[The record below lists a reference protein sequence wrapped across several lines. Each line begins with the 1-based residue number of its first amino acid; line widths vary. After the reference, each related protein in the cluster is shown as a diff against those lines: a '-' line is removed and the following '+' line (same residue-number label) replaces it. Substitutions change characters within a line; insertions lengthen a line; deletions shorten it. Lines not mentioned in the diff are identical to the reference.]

1 MLTVWR
7 NAFRNSAFRLQFMIS
22 VILLVAILNAFT
34 RFLEW
39 VELRDGAVLADPLL
53 AMITPRDF
61 TWVTF
66 GIIYAGLVLAI
77 VYLAKRPERLLLAV
91 QAYILMLVVRTFM
104 MYLAPLNPSPGL
116 IVLQDP
122 LVEFAG
128 DGNAPTKD
136 LFFSGHTSTMFLLS
150 LVISHGWMKRVY
162 LLFTILV
169 AVCVVWQHVHY
180 VIDVLVAP
188 FVAYACYRVALQ
200 FQQKILGDSAT

>member
-104 MYLAPLNPSPGL
+104 MYLTPLNPSPGL

>member
-22 VILLVAILNAFT
+22 VILLVAVLNAFT

-66 GIIYAGLVLAI
+66 GIIYTGLVLAI

-91 QAYILMLVVRTFM
+91 QAYMLMLVVRTFM
-104 MYLAPLNPSPGL
+104 MYLTPLNPSPGL

-162 LLFTILV
+162 LLFTIVV

-188 FVAYACYRVALQ
+188 FVAYACYRMAQQ
-200 FQQKILGDSAT
+200 FQQKTLGGSAT

>member
-1 MLTVWR
+1 
-7 NAFRNSAFRLQFMIS
+7 MIS

>member
-1 MLTVWR
+1 MFSAWR
-7 NAFRNSAFRLQFMIS
+7 TAFRNPAFRLQFMIS
-22 VILLVAILNAFT
+22 VILLVVMLNAFT

-39 VELRDGAVLADPLL
+39 VELRDGAVLPDPLL
-53 AMITPRDF
+53 EMIPPRDF

-66 GIIYAGLVLAI
+66 GIIYAGLLLAI
-77 VYLAKRPERLLLAV
+77 VYLANSPERLLLAV
-91 QAYILMLVVRTFM
+91 QAYMLMLAVRAFM
-104 MYLAPLNPSPGL
+104 MYLTPLNPSPGL
-116 IVLQDP
+116 IVLRDP

-150 LVISHGWMKRVY
+150 LVISRKWVRRVY
-162 LLFTILV
+162 LLFTIVV

-188 FVAYACYRVALQ
+188 FVAFVCYRMARQ
-200 FQQKILGDSAT
+200 FQQKTLGEPAS

>member
-1 MLTVWR
+1 
-7 NAFRNSAFRLQFMIS
+7 MIS
-22 VILLVAILNAFT
+22 VILLVVMLNAFT

-91 QAYILMLVVRTFM
+91 QAYMLMLVVRTFM
-104 MYLAPLNPSPGL
+104 MYLTPLNPSPGL

-150 LVISHGWMKRVY
+150 LVISHRWMKRVY

-188 FVAYACYRVALQ
+188 FIAYACYRMARQLQ
-200 FQQKILGDSAT
+200 EKTLGGSAT